1 MVLRD
6 VLTTPASGRPAP
18 VHYSASP
25 RFSWLTRQAQDGTG
39 LIARAEA
46 PRTFRG

>member
-6 VLTTPASGRPAP
+6 VLTAPTSEPLTP
-18 VHYSASP
+18 VHYSAP
-25 RFSWLTRQAQDGTG
+25 PLFSWLTRQAHDGTG
-39 LIARAEA
+39 LVAGAEA